1 MPARIQCQRTAPI
14 GPATVTVNGD
24 HWPAKWAW
32 AGLHF
37 EDAHL
42 RSRSPWCNDDYH
54 LGVPWMHPDDY
65 DVMHDDPDC
74 WATYRVRPKRGWRS
88 FVRIDGVWHV
98 ITRNQFGAFCSAC
111 QSPLSCEEDDWD
123 ECDTCGGE
131 GIGCD
136 DVDWSDDDA

>member
-1 MPARIQCQRTAPI
+1 MPDLPPKPR
-14 GPATVTVNGD
+14 
-24 HWPAKWAW
+24 
-32 AGLHF
+32 
-37 EDAHL
+37 
-42 RSRSPWCNDDYH
+42 RSC
-54 LGVPWMHPDDY
+54 
-65 DVMHDDPDC
+65 
-74 WATYRVRPKRGWRS
+74 
-88 FVRIDGVWHV
+88 

>member
-98 ITRNQFGAFCSAC
+98 SSEPEKQMPPFGTPPWQQVTVVDVVLSAE
-111 QSPLSCEEDDWD
+111 PP
-123 ECDTCGGE
+123 
-131 GIGCD
+131 
-136 DVDWSDDDA
+136 DA